1 MTVRSRLVD
10 AASERLAASNT
21 EEPPITEAEM
31 MRLLAG
37 IARRG
42 RPGDRLR
49 AIELLGKQMGLFS
62 EKGEKPQS
70 VAERQERTRKLRE
83 DLMRRINALC
93 VPERAAVLTVIAEK
107 GRSP

>member
-1 MTVRSRLVD
+1 
-10 AASERLAASNT
+10 
-21 EEPPITEAEM
+21 

-49 AIELLGKQMGLFS
+49 AIELLGKQMGLFRETEAPRS
-62 EKGEKPQS
+62 Q
-70 VAERQERTRKLRE
+70 QERARASAELRE
-83 DLMRRINALC
+83 KLMRRLEALR

-107 GRSP
+107 GSAQ